1 MSKSRGMLS
10 FLYHVYFDAQDQA
23 TFSDGKQ
30 ADRIEIMTQFGL
42 KKPGQHLV
50 TETGADKT
58 KVPQLL
64 QATIRRQLKRN
75 FNNILKPYEEG
86 GNKNG

>member
-1 MSKSRGMLS
+1 MSKPRGMLS

-23 TFSDGKQ
+23 TFSDGKL
-30 ADRIEIMTQFGL
+30 ADRVAIMKQFGL
-42 KKPGQHLV
+42 REPGQQLV

-64 QATIRRQLKRN
+64 QDTVRRQLKRN
-75 FNNILKPYEEG
+75 FNNTLKPYGEG
-86 GNKNG
+86 GNNNG